1 MQVYVKH
8 MISPQK
14 KKKNSYKHSSM
25 VKLATSVLG
34 SRSTVDELATSVP
47 GLTFY
52 SR

>member
-8 MISPQK
+8 MISPK